1 MWIIMELRKT
11 LVFHDTES
19 WMKKAGSFD
28 KPMGCYDGAEV

>member
-1 MWIIMELRKT
+1 MELRKT

-28 KPMGCYDGAEV
+28 KPMGCCYDGAEV

>member
-1 MWIIMELRKT
+1 MELRKD
-11 LVFHDTES
+11 LVFHDAES